1 MVDASLLPRDNQ
13 AIWVLNFTFKP
24 LRIIT
29 VDIPGKGRKQVHY
42 LYYRVV
48 NRTGKAHEFVPQF
61 TMLTDTG
68 KKLEEAVLPN
78 AVRLIK
84 AREDDSIRL
93 LGAVQVAGMIPPST
107 KATVDD
113 AVFGVALWDNVDP
126 HADRLSIYVRGL
138 SDGHQDVKTPDG
150 KLVTKY
156 KTLRIDLIRR
166 GDERNLR
173 EDEITLADPSY
184 EWIYW

>member
-1 MVDASLLPRDNQ
+1 
-13 AIWVLNFTFKP
+13 
-24 LRIIT
+24 
-29 VDIPGKGRKQVHY
+29 
-42 LYYRVV
+42 
-48 NRTGKAHEFVPQF
+48 
-61 TMLTDTG
+61 MLTDTG

-126 HADRLSIYVRGL
+126 HADRMSIYVRGL

-173 EDEITLADPSY
+173 EEKSRSPTRRMSGSIGEPRRQRLSGKKQGKGGGEI
-184 EWIYW
+184 